1 MTNEVISDK
10 GKYYIS
16 TKKVYSY
23 RFATDAINEF
33 YHKKALR
40 SNKGLNDFS
49 RYKDLHPSCEEMKEI
64 RGHFYKQLFDVF
76 DMDDK
81 ALEKYR
87 ETAGVKY
94 VWKGRDID
102 DIPRR
107 RQG

>member
-1 MTNEVISDK
+1 
-10 GKYYIS
+10 
-16 TKKVYSY
+16 
-23 RFATDAINEF
+23 
-33 YHKKALR
+33 
-40 SNKGLNDFS
+40 
-49 RYKDLHPSCEEMKEI
+49 MKEI

-94 VWKGRDID
+94 VWKGRYID
-102 DIPRR
+102 DVSRR